1 MSLSANISSTPHI
14 EPDAL
19 KKILLHTC
27 CAPCAGYVI
36 SLLEEDY
43 SVTAFFYNPNIHPI
57 KEYTKRREELLR
69 YSASKGFMVHEGD
82 YDTRRW
88 FDSVKE
94 VRFLGERSERCRRCI
109 TLRLRKTFEKAKE
122 ESIETVSTTLTISPH
137 KDAKMINEIGRTLSE
152 EYGIS
157 FLEADFK
164 KNDGFRKS
172 LEISRA
178 ENFYRQ
184 RYCGCVYSA
193 SPLYRG
199 HRKAP

>member
-1 MSLSANISSTPHI
+1 M
-14 EPDAL
+14 

-36 SLLEEDY
+36 SLLKKEY
-43 SVTAFFYNPNIHPI
+43 SITAFFYNPNIHPG
-57 KEYTKRREELLR
+57 KEYEIRRQELLR
-69 YSASKGFMVHEGD
+69 YAASKSFSIIEGD
-82 YDTRRW
+82 YDARRW
-88 FDSVKE
+88 FDCVKTE
-94 VRFLGERSERCRRCI
+94 RFRGERSERCRRCI

-122 ESIETVSTTLTISPH
+122 ESIETVGTTLTISPH
-137 KDAKMINEIGRTLSE
+137 KDAKMINEIGLGLSK

-157 FLEADFK
+157 FLVADFK

-184 RYCGCVYSA
+184 RYCGCVYSRFPIY
-193 SPLYRG
+193 SGR
-199 HRKAP
+199 RSNM